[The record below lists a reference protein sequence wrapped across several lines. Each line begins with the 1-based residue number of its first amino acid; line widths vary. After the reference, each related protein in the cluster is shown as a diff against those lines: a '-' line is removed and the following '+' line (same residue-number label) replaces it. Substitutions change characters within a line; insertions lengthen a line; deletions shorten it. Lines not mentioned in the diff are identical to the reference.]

1 MHRITTAFVNLTGLS
16 AQSQTS
22 HSHVKMAG
30 SDADYIVVGGGLTGC
45 ALASRLYQADPSLDI
60 LLLEAGIDASD
71 NPLTKDLGGAF
82 ALAGSELDYNYK
94 STPQPNTGDRVHSIT
109 AGKVLGGGSILNY
122 GGWAR
127 GDASDYD
134 QWGKTVGDERWSYKG
149 LLPYLKKSENHFE
162 ANKDPEQ
169 RGSDGPMRITSVLES
184 DPKRKYG
191 LREPIKVAWEEL
203 GLKQNPRG
211 DCGSLAGICEFLEN
225 WKDGQRQPSNL
236 AYSLKGVRV
245 ITRAAVHKVVLTDDH
260 GAQTASSVILIDGR
274 QFNARKEI
282 VLSTGAIKTP
292 QILMLSGIGP
302 ADLLLK
308 HNIPVLY
315 NNFEV
320 GRNYFDHF
328 AHFQIWKLRD
338 PEKGLS
344 MGSPLWKD
352 PAFYKGLPCDWAINE
367 GIPSQLLR
375 PAQQADAASE
385 KVSDKSILDPT
396 RCLVE
401 TMVVYSPVGA
411 PVPIDGSYIATS
423 VMLLVPTSRGNV
435 NVISASPTEAP
446 AIDTNYYDTEVDRV
460 ALIYGTRR
468 VIKALLGTSGGRSY
482 IECEKA
488 PPGVPALE
496 PESLDAEIDARI
508 RMAGVSHAHSAGT
521 AAMGK
526 VVDTQLRVKG
536 VRGLRVADASVF
548 PVAIGGHPQAT
559 LYGVAE
565 QAAEMI
571 LQTSRQKV

>member
-1 MHRITTAFVNLTGLS
+1 M
-16 AQSQTS
+16 
-22 HSHVKMAG
+22 KMAC
-30 SDADYIVVGGGLTGC
+30 SEADYIIVGGGLTGC
-45 ALASRLYQADPSLDI
+45 ALASRLYQADPSLDM

-71 NPLTKDLGGAF
+71 NPSTRDFRGAF
-82 ALAGSELDYNYK
+82 TLAGSELDYNYK

-134 QWGKTVGDERWSYKG
+134 QWAKTVGDERWSYQG
-149 LLPYLKKSENHFE
+149 LLPFLRKSETHSE
-162 ANKDPEQ
+162 AKKDPEQ
-169 RGSDGPMRITSVLES
+169 RGSDGPMLVTSVSKS
-184 DPKRKYG
+184 DPKRRYG
-191 LREPIKVAWEEL
+191 LREPVKDAWEEL

-245 ITRAAVHKVVLTDDH
+245 VTRAAVYKVVFTKDDH
-260 GAQTASSVILIDGR
+260 GAQTASSVVLADGR
-274 QFNARKEI
+274 QFKARKEI
-282 VLSTGAIKTP
+282 VLSAGAIKTP

-302 ADLLLK
+302 ADLLTK
-308 HNIPVLY
+308 RNIPVLY
-315 NNFEV
+315 DNYEV
-320 GRNYFDHF
+320 GKNYFDHF
-328 AHFQIWKLRD
+328 AHFQVWKLRN

-344 MGSPLWKD
+344 VGSPRWED
-352 PAFYKGLPCDWAINE
+352 PAFYKGLPCDWPVNE
-367 GIPSQLLR
+367 GMPSQLLG
-375 PAQQADAASE
+375 PAQLADAASG
-385 KVSDKSILDPT
+385 KVSDESILDPT

-401 TMVVYSPVGA
+401 TMVIYSPVGA

-423 VMLLVPTSRGNV
+423 VMLLVPTSRGSINI
-435 NVISASPTEAP
+435 ISTSPTDAP
-446 AIDTNYYDTEVDRV
+446 AVDPNYYDTEVDRV

-468 VIKALLGTSGGRSY
+468 IIKALLGTVGGRSY
-482 IECEKA
+482 IECEGA
-488 PPGVPALE
+488 PPGISPLNLE
-496 PESLDAEIDARI
+496 YSDADIDTRI
-508 RMAGVSHAHSAGT
+508 RMAGMSYAHSAGT

-536 VRGLRVADASVF
+536 VRGLRVADASIF

-571 LQTSRQKV
+571 LQDK